1 MDDRTGRIS
10 AAGIAAGKPSIAERL
25 RARRPGMRQL
35 AISRAL
41 IGGLVLLALAIA
53 WWAAT
58 YSQATG
64 TVGASLFDAVSCF
77 GFQTQ
82 YCAGFIRADSTT
94 FVYSHLLFWLAGIF
108 ILVGLWRSSAL
119 SRKPPKWILPFRIT
133 IFRLFALGIMLLLWW
148 EASRAIGVR
157 FPNPYQTLLAAGDL
171 FREPQGR
178 LGTAFFESLNVYL
191 RGMAYAAVVGI
202 PIGLILGGFKIVGR
216 TMDVF
221 VNGIMATPR
230 VAFIPLIIFFLS
242 IGPEAKIF
250 IIFLGAVMPIIAN
263 TYAGVRA
270 SDGELVEM
278 ARSVGARRSQI
289 FVRILLPGALPF
301 IIVGLRIGATI
312 GLINTVVAELYTAAT
327 GLGGLLQRFRQTFQM
342 DDYLVVVLSLTL
354 IGVVV
359 TSLLRLLENR
369 MDRWRYDGS

>member
-1 MDDRTGRIS
+1 M
-10 AAGIAAGKPSIAERL
+10 
-25 RARRPGMRQL
+25 
-35 AISRAL
+35 
-41 IGGLVLLALAIA
+41 
-53 WWAAT
+53 
-58 YSQATG
+58 
-64 TVGASLFDAVSCF
+64 
-77 GFQTQ
+77 
-82 YCAGFIRADSTT
+82 
-94 FVYSHLLFWLAGIF
+94 
-108 ILVGLWRSSAL
+108 
-119 SRKPPKWILPFRIT
+119 PFRIT
-133 IFRLFALGIMLLLWW
+133 IFRLFALGILLLLWW

-157 FPNPYQTLLAAGDL
+157 FPNPYQTFLAAGDL
-171 FREPQGR
+171 FRDPRGR

-191 RGMAYAAVVGI
+191 RGLGYAAVIGI

-278 ARSVGARRSQI
+278 ARSVGARRPQI

-359 TSLLRLLENR
+359 TSLLRLLETR